1 MKVFHFLSCG
11 DMCSNSNA
19 PCGSSLTCAIGN
31 VDIGSW
37 AGLSNDHHEKT
48 AGYVVGPDAGVLCC
62 ATSTSS
68 NKLNSNIIWCRSK
81 SESKV

>member
-37 AGLSNDHHEKT
+37 KGLSNDQHEKT
-48 AGYVVGPDAGVLCC
+48 TGYVVGPDAGVLCC
-62 ATSTSS
+62 PTSTSS
-68 NKLNSNIIWCRSK
+68 NTLSRHIIL
-81 SESKV
+81 